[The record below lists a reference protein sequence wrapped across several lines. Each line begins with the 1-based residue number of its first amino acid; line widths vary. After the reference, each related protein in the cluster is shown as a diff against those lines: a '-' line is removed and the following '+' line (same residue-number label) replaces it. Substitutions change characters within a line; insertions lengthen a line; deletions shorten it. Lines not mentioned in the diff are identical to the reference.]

1 MANYLIQNVLWS
13 TEEFGVDGWR
23 IDTYKYCDETFL
35 NRINDAMLAE
45 YPNLTVFG
53 EAWCN
58 TVPGSAYFVRN
69 NLSVPF
75 KHNLQGTT
83 DFPMQSA
90 MLATLNE
97 DFGWTNGV
105 NKLFGTLSQDVLYKD
120 PLRNCIFLDNHDM
133 DRYVTMIGGDMK
145 KYKMGMALLLTQRG
159 IPQLYFGAEIFM
171 KNIDVNGDGKKRNDF
186 PGGFAGDAP
195 NKFTA
200 AGRTAEENEAFNY
213 VKALANFRKTSAALA
228 NGSTHDYLP
237 QNGLYVYFRK
247 APNQTVMV
255 VVNSSK
261 EEKSVS
267 PSAYSDFTKLYN
279 NAREAVSGTQQ
290 AVNATWTVP
299 AQTAWVLELK

>member
-1 MANYLIQNVLWS
+1 VLWC

-23 IDTYKYCDETFL
+23 VDTYKYCDEPFL
-35 NRINDAMLAE
+35 NKINDAMLAE
-45 YPNLTVFG
+45 YPTLTVFG

-58 TVPGSAYFVRN
+58 NVTGSAYFVRN
-69 NLSVPF
+69 NMQVPF

-83 DFPMQSA
+83 DFPMQGA

-133 DRYVTMIGGDMK
+133 DRYVTMIGGDLK

-171 KNIDVNGDGKKRNDF
+171 KNDTVKGDGKKRNDF
-186 PGGFAGDAP
+186 PGGFAGDGAD
-195 NKFTA
+195 KFTA
-200 AGRTAEENEAFNY
+200 AGRTAEENDAFNY

-228 NGSTHDYLP
+228 NGATHDFLP
-237 QNGLYVYFRK
+237 KNGLYVYFRK

-261 EEKSVS
+261 EDKTVT
-267 PSAYSDFTKLYN
+267 PGTYSDFTKLFN
-279 NAREAVSGTQQ
+279 NASNVVSGTQH
-290 AVNATWTVP
+290 ALNAAWTVP
-299 AQTAWVLELK
+299 AQTVLVLELK